1 MKIIFKLILAATIGI
16 AVGVTTAS
24 LRVAM
29 NPWDGNPP
37 VAGDN
42 TPYTLPAPAQERS
55 NLDFDSSVF
64 DFGSLDTQTKASH
77 VFRIR
82 NAGTATLKISKGET
96 SCKCVVGDLDRTEI
110 PPGETADITITLET
124 NQRLGQFRETATF
137 FSNDPLHPRFDLEV
151 SGQIKAKVWAVPAE
165 LIFNQITADE
175 PATRQIRLLCYQE
188 EPWQVLEYQWE
199 VAETAKYYQFD
210 YLPLTAGQIKEEPDA
225 KSGYMLRVTVKPGL
239 PYGAS

>member
-29 NPWDGNPP
+29 NPWDGNP
-37 VAGDN
+37 
-42 TPYTLPAPAQERS
+42 PYTLPAPAQERS

-137 FSNDPLHPRFDLEV
+137 FSND
-151 SGQIKAKVWAVPAE
+151 
-165 LIFNQITADE
+165 
-175 PATRQIRLLCYQE
+175 
-188 EPWQVLEYQWE
+188 
-199 VAETAKYYQFD
+199 
-210 YLPLTAGQIKEEPDA
+210 
-225 KSGYMLRVTVKPGL
+225 
-239 PYGAS
+239 